1 MRACVCARALGWSG
15 VEFKFTIISLG
26 QDPSSKAANV
36 IQPEEK
42 PGQQIISDPT

>member
-1 MRACVCARALGWSG
+1 MCLCVLGWSG

-42 PGQQIISDPT
+42 PGQLIISDPT